1 MRALAFPVLDGA
13 GTSNNPYKITTCFQL
28 HNLLNDTP
36 GSVIINQNYL
46 IKNDLDCTS
55 YTFNNTVQLIGSTID
70 GGNHKITNIT
80 LGEYGFIYIMDSS
93 TIKNLWFASGDNST
107 APYFYGGSFAN
118 KMTNNSELN
127 NVKSSLKLNCDGFCG
142 GLVSIAQ
149 DSTITRAVF
158 DGEINGGAYA
168 GGLVG
173 SSLTENTQN
182 ITISK
187 SAFLGKITTPA
198 YAGGILGSY
207 AHNVTITNSY
217 VNGDLDLGGYSGG
230 LIGSFNTNITIMN
243 SYTAGSS
250 VPTIYTGGIIGGS
263 NNSYVTVLYSFT
275 LLNPTNSNSN
285 TGNVAGPFNSNIIY
299 NDVHY
304 QDDAGQGRCVASNPN
319 PVSGCSPM
327 TLGQTDSTIYAL
339 GWDIN
344 NDNSIWEKTIG
355 LPPTLRNVPDFTDHP
370 TTNNQNTVNNTS
382 STSTTTTTSSSSLNK
397 LLFSNQDNGLDETPT
412 ADDTNE
418 QTPTTDNENPQ
429 KDQGPENNYNKSSK
443 NRRIIIAAI
452 TTITILATA
461 LTFSTLRPKK

>member
-158 DGEINGGAYA
+158 DGEINGGSYS

-173 SSLTENTQN
+173 SDFGDNTQN
-182 ITISK
+182 LTISK
-187 SAFLGKITTPA
+187 SAFLGKITTPS

-207 AHNVTITNSY
+207 ANNVTITNSY
-217 VNGDLDLGGYSGG
+217 VNGNLDLGVYSGG
-230 LIGSFNTNITIMN
+230 LIGSFNHDITIVN
-243 SYTAGSS
+243 TYTAGNS
-250 VPTIYTGGIIGGS
+250 VTVIYTGGIIGGLS
-263 NNSYVTVLYSFT
+263 NNNVTVAHSFT
-275 LLNPTNSNSN
+275 LLNPMNSDSKV
-285 TGNVAGPFNSNIIY
+285 GNVEGPFNSGTVY
-299 NDVHY
+299 SDVHY
-304 QDDAGQGRCVASNPN
+304 QDDSGSGRCRANNAS
-319 PVSGCSPM
+319 SITGCSPM
-327 TLGQTDSTIYAL
+327 TLGQTDSTINAL
-339 GWDIN
+339 GWDFTN
-344 NDNSIWEKTIG
+344 IWEKTIG
-355 LPPTLRNVPDFTDHP
+355 LPPTLRNVPDFTDHT
-370 TTNNQNTVNNTS
+370 TTNNQNPISNNS

-397 LLFSNQDNGLDETPT
+397 LLFSDQENGLDETPT

-429 KDQGPENNYNKSSK
+429 KDQSPENNYNKSSK

-452 TTITILATA
+452 TTIIIITTV